1 MSENFKFELSDI
13 ARFAPVALKQASKK
27 GSLSEIKKGN
37 EAVEKFF
44 VLCGNLLYAF
54 AYEND
59 PTSVTSCIFLESSVL
74 KIVTNLGSM
83 ALSISTVGG
92 KTILLSASNQN
103 ELLEWMEAIE
113 KCKFKSLSR
122 KLEDVEATS
131 MQLHHRVE
139 EQEVLNQEHER
150 TYIEMKC
157 QLQQMELQ
165 KQELEATISDINAKS
180 RELQT
185 KVRNVEKERQI
196 LMRSRGVTPKVL
208 PLWALSEQS
217 RAGVADMPEKVR
229 IWTGTWNLGSCEPFA
244 GMEKT
249 RAQRLLQPFVPPG
262 YQIYVLGVQD
272 CISDSV
278 FDGLSGLLE
287 AEGCRRIRLDSN
299 LSYMSADH
307 YNTGSGGLSSHDHGA
322 GINRNN
328 SGSSSSSNSSSMRDR
343 ASVDIG
349 RPSLYAETLDDGHH
363 AAGVGNSSGHSSS
376 SSIMATPT
384 PTCTSGVVLGSG
396 ISSPGDL
403 SKLVGRGDGSLLSMK
418 YTGVAV
424 YVHVDLLAD
433 VRLLSVTN
441 LPLQASSSSGSSS
454 AGSTSKGGVA
464 VALSV
469 MGRTIVFVC
478 CQLDSVSSSSSSDSM
493 SKEDQYREL
502 MTRLGTQLAEPGFHL
517 LEQFHHIIWCGD
529 FSYSLVDT
537 SGGKM
542 PTEMVL
548 NMLQDGRLNRT
559 LFDTHDAL
567 NREKREKQILY
578 GFREA
583 APFPDFYPT
592 YKKVEN
598 RNPVDYTHPSWVIS
612 TYRTYTK
619 KPFYK
624 GGKIKEFT
632 PSYADRIFYFSMV
645 DLVEDLVPEC
655 VPVDIDVHK
664 TDVVEADNDEST
676 GASTAGHSSSSSSNT
691 GRRRDA
697 QSGTTGRAAA
707 ASVAASRGSLP
718 KSMGVVIDNYRSV
731 NDGEALNVSDHS
743 PVYGTFVL
751 RLRHDF
757 EKLLK
762 DSETARSVGSI
773 NTVLSALTQQQQQQ
787 QHPKQ
792 LEGEEDLSTSGN
804 DMSAGGDGG
813 REVVGGDGGREVEP
827 TLPRNKSSAVSTL
840 TSALQSGGHITTS
853 RQEQQVEE
861 SKDSSNP
868 TTSNNTGSG
877 GFPKICKYSLLP
889 PGTYRIRIS
898 NFKLVWGMNE
908 EAPRKISLLFPAPFE
923 AVAGERFVSVT
934 PNAQI
939 EAEAAAQQGG
949 DDFVLSSVGSLGTGS
964 GSGGGMGLTA
974 GDLSYV
980 TPTRNGATTVA
991 DSATGPGSLP
1001 SSHSAMMMVRHGEG
1015 APHSAP
1021 RAGGDRPPPLPHD
1034 DSLTIQGA
1042 KSTRQ
1047 YSSASSTTYG
1057 QQQHHEVTW
1066 DRVYNASR
1074 TGTSAL
1080 LTTVPNHN
1088 HRRNITTTIASAP
1101 IPIQQSSNGHSSRSL
1116 ISSSSQ
1122 QQTSPS
1128 TIEPLVLTWRGAEPL
1143 DKLHVSLKV
1152 TMPAFSF
1159 NSGGGSSSRPTS
1171 TSKKSS
1177 RSTQSLSKAMSR
1189 SLGASSGN
1197 AAASEI
1203 VGAAA
1208 AGVDASACSHTTAA
1222 LATTPTSSSR
1232 QQSSSSSARNSRN
1245 SSSTGNGGGGGGGG
1259 GNSAAVMEDD
1269 AKLANEDVIT
1279 GHCAIGL
1286 EQLCKVAMVS
1296 TGGASGFVSVTRLL
1310 VNQGRP
1316 MHNIDAKSLQRE
1328 MVTLCCSLEL
1338 LPNVDH

>member
-1 MSENFKFELSDI
+1 
-13 ARFAPVALKQASKK
+13 
-27 GSLSEIKKGN
+27 
-37 EAVEKFF
+37 
-44 VLCGNLLYAF
+44 
-54 AYEND
+54 
-59 PTSVTSCIFLESSVL
+59 
-74 KIVTNLGSM
+74 
-83 ALSISTVGG
+83 
-92 KTILLSASNQN
+92 
-103 ELLEWMEAIE
+103 
-113 KCKFKSLSR
+113 
-122 KLEDVEATS
+122 
-131 MQLHHRVE
+131 
-139 EQEVLNQEHER
+139 
-150 TYIEMKC
+150 
-157 QLQQMELQ
+157 
-165 KQELEATISDINAKS
+165 
-180 RELQT
+180 
-185 KVRNVEKERQI
+185 
-196 LMRSRGVTPKVL
+196 
-208 PLWALSEQS
+208 
-217 RAGVADMPEKVR
+217 
-229 IWTGTWNLGSCEPFA
+229 
-244 GMEKT
+244 
-249 RAQRLLQPFVPPG
+249 
-262 YQIYVLGVQD
+262 
-272 CISDSV
+272 
-278 FDGLSGLLE
+278 
-287 AEGCRRIRLDSN
+287 
-299 LSYMSADH
+299 
-307 YNTGSGGLSSHDHGA
+307 
-322 GINRNN
+322 
-328 SGSSSSSNSSSMRDR
+328 
-343 ASVDIG
+343 
-349 RPSLYAETLDDGHH
+349 
-363 AAGVGNSSGHSSS
+363 
-376 SSIMATPT
+376 
-384 PTCTSGVVLGSG
+384 
-396 ISSPGDL
+396 
-403 SKLVGRGDGSLLSMK
+403 
-418 YTGVAV
+418 
-424 YVHVDLLAD
+424 
-433 VRLLSVTN
+433 
-441 LPLQASSSSGSSS
+441 
-454 AGSTSKGGVA
+454 
-464 VALSV
+464 
-469 MGRTIVFVC
+469 
-478 CQLDSVSSSSSSDSM
+478 
-493 SKEDQYREL
+493 
-502 MTRLGTQLAEPGFHL
+502 
-517 LEQFHHIIWCGD
+517 
-529 FSYSLVDT
+529 
-537 SGGKM
+537 
-542 PTEMVL
+542 
-548 NMLQDGRLNRT
+548 
-559 LFDTHDAL
+559 
-567 NREKREKQILY
+567 
-578 GFREA
+578 
-583 APFPDFYPT
+583 
-592 YKKVEN
+592 
-598 RNPVDYTHPSWVIS
+598 
-612 TYRTYTK
+612 
-619 KPFYK
+619 
-624 GGKIKEFT
+624 
-632 PSYADRIFYFSMV
+632 
-645 DLVEDLVPEC
+645 
-655 VPVDIDVHK
+655 
-664 TDVVEADNDEST
+664 
-676 GASTAGHSSSSSSNT
+676 
-691 GRRRDA
+691 
-697 QSGTTGRAAA
+697 
-707 ASVAASRGSLP
+707 
-718 KSMGVVIDNYRSV
+718 
-731 NDGEALNVSDHS
+731 
-743 PVYGTFVL
+743 
-751 RLRHDF
+751 
-757 EKLLK
+757 
-762 DSETARSVGSI
+762 
-773 NTVLSALTQQQQQQ
+773 
-787 QHPKQ
+787 
-792 LEGEEDLSTSGN
+792 
-804 DMSAGGDGG
+804 MSAGGDGG

-1259 GNSAAVMEDD
+1259 VNEEAVMMLSSMGYTTEQTTAALLATDNSIERAADWLFSHADDLDAAVAEVTTSNRLSS
-1269 AKLANEDVIT
+1269 AT
-1279 GHCAIGL
+1279 
-1286 EQLCKVAMVS
+1286 S
-1296 TGGASGFVSVTRLL
+1296 TGAGAAAVSPVDDGEGKYTLMAIISHIGKSTESGHYVCHIKNKLGQWVLYNDEK
-1310 VNQGRP
+1310 VG
-1316 MHNIDAKSLQRE
+1316 K
-1328 MVTLCCSLEL
+1328 CSKAPLDYGFMYL
-1338 LPNVDH
+1338 YKRDDGPGTFSS